1 MPHSPGEVAVTVAQ
15 NWALI
20 ALIGVFATAVVTLMT
35 FLYTS
40 LRNEMTARFET
51 VDARFNSMDVRF
63 NAMDTRFDHLDRAL
77 AVIDRVFRRDA
88 G

>member
-1 MPHSPGEVAVTVAQ
+1 VAVTVAQ

-20 ALIGVFATAVVTLMT
+20 ALFGVFATAVVTLMT

-51 VDARFNSMDVRF
+51 VDARFN
-63 NAMDTRFDHLDRAL
+63 AMDTRFDHLDRAL
-77 AVIDRVFRRDA
+77 RAVIDRVFRRVE

>member
-1 MPHSPGEVAVTVAQ
+1 MTVAQ

-20 ALIGVFATAVVTLMT
+20 ALFGVFATAVVTLMT

-51 VDARFNSMDVRF
+51 VDARFN
-63 NAMDTRFDHLDRAL
+63 AMDTRFDHLDRAL
-77 AVIDRVFRRDA
+77 RAVIDRVFRRVE